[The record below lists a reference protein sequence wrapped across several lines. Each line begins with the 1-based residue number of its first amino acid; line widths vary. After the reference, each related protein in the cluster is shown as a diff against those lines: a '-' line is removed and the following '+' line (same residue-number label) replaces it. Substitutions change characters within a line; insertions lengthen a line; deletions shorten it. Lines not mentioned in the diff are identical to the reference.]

1 MKKLEY
7 DPNELSQKALSLLE
21 QNKFLEA
28 SDIFDRLL
36 KDFNDNVQLIN
47 LTAFCYMSLKDFKK
61 SENLYLKSLE
71 IEKAQNEAKFNL
83 AIIKS
88 ELKKLDEAILIYEE
102 LREHDAKNVHV
113 LINLSNI
120 YQDQGEYDKSL
131 RILTEAKKIVPND
144 PKVMMNLGQLNQHL
158 ENYQESLDIY
168 SNLLNNG
175 HKDEMTLINRGN
187 LFDLLGDKN
196 NAEKDY
202 IDAVE
207 LSDSDNSKLHL
218 GLFYLA
224 CKEFDKGWKY
234 YDSRW
239 NIYRDQKNNFNS
251 ISLLDN
257 LDEKGKILVWAEQGL
272 GTQIIFIPL
281 IKELQKTQ
289 LNISYACDERLKK
302 IIENSVQ
309 NVNVINL
316 KDNIDLDQYDFQI
329 PIASLGKF
337 FRKKESDFK
346 PQQSFLDVNENEY
359 KSFQKNIFKEE
370 KKSLINKLFIPKKK
384 VIGISWKSVS
394 INSGSEKSISLNSFT
409 NLVNNS
415 KHQFINLQYG
425 NVFKEIKDFNDQS
438 KNKIRFF
445 ENCDFVKDLD
455 RFACFVK
462 SCDVI
467 ITTSNTT
474 AHFAGALGIQTFVLV
489 PENNGKIWY
498 WHEKDGKSLWYK
510 SVQLISYNINNLQDK
525 IQSISF

>member
-1 MKKLEY
+1 MNKLDY
-7 DPNELSQKALSLLE
+7 DPNELSQKAISLLE
-21 QNKFLEA
+21 QKKFLEA
-28 SDIFDRLL
+28 SDIFNRLL

-47 LTAFCYMSLKDFKK
+47 LTAFCFMSLKDFKK
-61 SENLYLKSLE
+61 SESLYSKSLK
-71 IEKAQNEAKFNL
+71 IEKAQHEAKFNL

-88 ELKKLDEAILIYEE
+88 ELKKLDEAIMIYEE
-102 LREHDAKNVHV
+102 LLDHDAKNVHV

-120 YQDQGEYDKSL
+120 YQDQAEYDKSL
-131 RILTEAKKIVPND
+131 RILAEAKKIAPND

-158 ENYQESLDIY
+158 GNYQESLEIY
-168 SNLLNNG
+168 SYLLNNG
-175 HKDEMTLINRGN
+175 HKDEMTFINRGN

-202 IDAVE
+202 IEALE
-207 LSDSDNSKLHL
+207 LSNSDNSKLHL

-224 CKEFDKGWKY
+224 RKEFDKGWKY

-257 LDEKGKILVWAEQGL
+257 LDAKGNVIVWAEQGL

-289 LNISYACDERLKK
+289 LNISYACDKRLKN
-302 IIENSVQ
+302 IIENSL
-309 NVNVINL
+309 NDIKVINL
-316 KDNIDLDQYDFQI
+316 KDKIDLDQYDFQV

-346 PQQSFLDVNENEY
+346 PQQSFLNVNENEY
-359 KSFQKNIFKEE
+359 KSFHKKFFIEE
-370 KKSLINKLFIPKKK
+370 KKSIINKLFIRKKK

-409 NLVNNS
+409 HLVNNS

-425 NVFKEIKDFNDQS
+425 NVSKEIKDFNDKS
-438 KNKIRFF
+438 KNKIKFF

-455 RFACFVK
+455 LFACFVK
-462 SCDVI
+462 SCDAI

-474 AHFAGALGIQTFVLV
+474 AHFAGALGIPTFVLV

-510 SVQLISYNINNLQDK
+510 SVQLISYNKDNLQDK
-525 IQSISF
+525 LQSINF